1 MKLVHIGRKD
11 NATKKCVISLGV
23 GKPVFKL
30 TLQRLGES
38 LKRVGFDGDYL
49 YWDESLPSGCP
60 DQFEA
65 PFAFKGYCFNKA
77 KELGYEQVLWIDAP
91 CVAIRNLAP
100 VFRSIEQHG
109 YIFFNNNYGQMMG
122 QWSSDDALAMN
133 KISREEALAMPEIPC
148 SVLGLNLRSDL
159 ASSFLEGW
167 HQIMADG
174 ITARGITE
182 KIKTWDEYQD
192 IFWNRNSRISKDPRV
207 GGHRCDQVAAGIVA
221 YKLGM
226 KPYSDLLRDIHFP
239 EKPIK
244 LNTTILHYREFG
256 ESIASLN
263 DIYWRIFV
271 TMPLIE
277 KPRSTLRRL
286 LGLARN
292 AKSLLGQRRKDS

>member
-1 MKLVHIGRKD
+1 VKIIPICPQTER
-11 NATKKCVISLGV
+11 TKRCVISLGV

-60 DQFEA
+60 NQFDA
-65 PFAFKGYCFNKA
+65 PFAFKSYCFIKA

-109 YIFFNNNYGQMMG
+109 YVFFNNNYGQMMG

-133 KISREEALAMPEIPC
+133 NISREEALAMPEIPC

-159 ASSFLEGW
+159 ASNFLDGW

-174 ITARGITE
+174 ITVKGIKE
-182 KIKTWDEYQD
+182 KIKTWDEYQE
-192 IFWNRNSRISKDPRV
+192 IFWNRKSRISQDPRV
-207 GGHRCDQVAAGIVA
+207 CGHRCDQVAAGIVA
-221 YKLGM
+221 HRLGM
-226 KPYSDLLRDIHFP
+226 QPYSDYLKDIHYQ
-239 EKPIK
+239 EKPVK
-244 LNTTILHYREFG
+244 RNTIILHHREFG
-256 ESIASLN
+256 ESITPLS
-263 DIYWRIFV
+263 DIYYRVFFKTPFV
-271 TMPLIE
+271 D
-277 KPRSTLRRL
+277 KPRSFLRKLRRVAS
-286 LGLARN
+286 GFKTHA
-292 AKSLLGQRRKDS
+292 

>member
-1 MKLVHIGRKD
+1 MKLVHIAGKD
-11 NATKKCVISLGV
+11 NATNKCVISLGV

-65 PFAFKGYCFNKA
+65 PFAFKSYCFYKA

-100 VFRSIEQHG
+100 CFHLIEQHG

-122 QWSSDDALAMN
+122 QWSSDDALAKN
-133 KISREEALAMPEIPC
+133 HISREEALAMPEIPC
-148 SVLGLNLRSDL
+148 SVLGLELRSDL
-159 ASSFLEGW
+159 ACSFLDGW

-174 ITARGITE
+174 ITARGIKE
-182 KIKTWDEYQD
+182 KIKTWDEYQE
-192 IFWNRNSRISKDPRV
+192 IFWNRNSRISQDLRV
-207 GGHRCDQVAAGIVA
+207 CGHRCDQVAAGIVA
-221 YKLGM
+221 NKLGM
-226 KPYSDLLRDIHFP
+226 DPYSDLLRDIHFP

-244 LNTTILHYREFG
+244 LNTAILHYREFG

-263 DIYWRIFV
+263 EIYWRIFV

-286 LGLARN
+286 LGLARST
-292 AKSLLGQRRKDS
+292 KSLLVQRRKDS